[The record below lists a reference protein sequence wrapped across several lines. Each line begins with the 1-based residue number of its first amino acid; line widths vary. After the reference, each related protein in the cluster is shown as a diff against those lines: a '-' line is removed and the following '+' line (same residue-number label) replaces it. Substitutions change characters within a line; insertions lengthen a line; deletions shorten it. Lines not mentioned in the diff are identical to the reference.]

1 MAESEAPN
9 VIATNGEAPGGTVE
23 ASASVASV
31 PDVTDKSKLSR
42 RFLLSSKSIQKTSLV
57 RKRSRWIDEGKE
69 VIRRHQKLIQIAD
82 KSIDGWNVEDEYL
95 SDELASDSA
104 DEKQLK
110 TARDIASRKR
120 KQNLQEKDLPPTEK
134 CFFMVSKRIIELSR
148 INDRCNLL
156 GLI

>member
-82 KSIDGWNVEDEYL
+82 KSIDG
-95 SDELASDSA
+95 
-104 DEKQLK
+104 
-110 TARDIASRKR
+110 
-120 KQNLQEKDLPPTEK
+120 
-134 CFFMVSKRIIELSR
+134 
-148 INDRCNLL
+148 
-156 GLI
+156 

>member
-1 MAESEAPN
+1 
-9 VIATNGEAPGGTVE
+9 
-23 ASASVASV
+23 
-31 PDVTDKSKLSR
+31 L
-42 RFLLSSKSIQKTSLV
+42 
-57 RKRSRWIDEGKE
+57 
-69 VIRRHQKLIQIAD
+69 
-82 KSIDGWNVEDEYL
+82 
-95 SDELASDSA
+95 DELASDSA